1 VPPTPRNVPLFF
13 NLALPRPST
22 APPRTY
28 CVYGLKNWS
37 IFDKSVSESDFFNFD
52 FFKKMVYRFTG
63 FDEFQPLSADRF
75 TGFGTDLLVIPTG
88 KPVRFTD
95 SRLLKYEI

>member
-13 NLALPRPST
+13 NLALPRPSM

-37 IFDKSVSESDFFNFD
+37 IFDKPVSESDFFYFD
-52 FFKKMVYRFTG
+52 FFKKMVYRFT
-63 FDEFQPLSADRF
+63 
-75 TGFGTDLLVIPTG
+75 DLPVSTNFNHCRPTG
-88 KPVRFTD
+88 LPV
-95 SRLLKYEI
+95 SVPIY